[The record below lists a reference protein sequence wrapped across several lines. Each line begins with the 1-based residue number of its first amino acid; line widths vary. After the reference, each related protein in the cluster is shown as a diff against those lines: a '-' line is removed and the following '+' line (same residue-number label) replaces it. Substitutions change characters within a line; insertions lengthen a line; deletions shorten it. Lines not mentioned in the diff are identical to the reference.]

1 MSSGTLIFLIAGEPS
16 GDKLGADLMATLK
29 KNKDV
34 RFMGIGGDSM
44 KAEGL
49 ESLFPMEELSLM
61 GIFSILRDLPNLLR
75 RLRYTVKTIQEVK
88 PDMVIT
94 IDSPDFSFRV
104 MKRLHKLPSRPKLV
118 HYVAPTVWAWRPG
131 RARKIA
137 QFLDHLLCLYPFEP
151 PLFEKY
157 GLKSTFVG
165 HPIAKMTFKTCKRD
179 SSLLCVLPG
188 SRRSELKMLLPIF
201 GETIVLMKKE
211 IPDLKVVIPTLPA
224 LKESIEKQV
233 KTWPVE
239 VSVVEGEDKRNEAF
253 ERAYVGLAASG
264 TVALQLAAARLPFV
278 VAYSLGA
285 LSGKIAHFLIKIP
298 YVCMVNIL
306 LGFEKL
312 KKSSLRTLPMQGE
325 AIHLN
330 EQTEEELSGLSRSLQ
345 DLAITTNGWIP
356 EYIQENCQADKI
368 ADGLLSLF
376 KDEKAREEE
385 VKALAQAADLL
396 KAPSDEITP

>member
-16 GDKLGADLMATLK
+16 GDRLGADLMASLK
-29 KNKDV
+29 RNQDV

-44 KAEGL
+44 KSEGL

-61 GIFSILRDLPNLLR
+61 GIFSIFRDLPNLLR
-75 RLRYTVKTIQEVK
+75 RLRYTVKTIQGVK
-88 PDMVIT
+88 PDMVVT

-151 PLFEKY
+151 PLFEKH

-165 HPIAKMTFKTCKRD
+165 HPIARMTFKSRKRD
-179 SSLLCVLPG
+179 PNLLCVLPG

-201 GETIVLMKKE
+201 RETILLMKKE
-211 IPDLKVVIPTLPA
+211 IPNLKVIIPTLPA
-224 LKESIEKQV
+224 LKESIKKQIE
-233 KTWPVE
+233 TWPVE
-239 VSVVEGEDKRNEAF
+239 VTIVEGEDKRNEAF

-285 LSGKIAHFLIKIP
+285 LSGKIAHLLIKIP

-306 LGFEKL
+306 LAF
-312 KKSSLRTLPMQGE
+312 KKKPEESRKDELRISSHKRGVP
-325 AIHLN
+325 IF
-330 EQTEEELSGLSRSLQ
+330 
-345 DLAITTNGWIP
+345 WIP

-385 VKALAQAADLL
+385 VKAMAQAVDLL
-396 KAPSDEITP
+396 KAPFSEKKISELASK